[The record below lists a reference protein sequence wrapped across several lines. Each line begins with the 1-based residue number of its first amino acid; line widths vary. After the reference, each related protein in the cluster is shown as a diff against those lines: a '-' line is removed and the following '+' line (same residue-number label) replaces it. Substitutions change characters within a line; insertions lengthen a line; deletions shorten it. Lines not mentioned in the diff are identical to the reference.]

1 MQRNTKI
8 LLLVLGTIVF
18 LGVGAILV
26 AAVFVVR
33 NADGWVDRGH
43 QRMEAGR
50 DAGAALDSQG
60 CVDRA
65 LGEYR
70 KDRGP
75 ITAIAQRIWLTGCLE
90 TATPNAAICPKID
103 AESTLG
109 AVGQLLAARNAF
121 CVRHGLASDQGCQQ
135 LAEGIESFCFDV
147 KTPEGEVLGQPGET
161 GATGG

>member
-8 LLLVLGTIVF
+8 LLLALGAIVF

-33 NADGWVDRGH
+33 NADGWVDRGR

-50 DAGAALDSQG
+50 EAGAALDSQG

-75 ITAIAQRIWLTGCLE
+75 FSAIGQRIWLTGCLE
-90 TATPNAAICPKID
+90 TATPNDAICPTID

-121 CVRHGLASDQGCQQ
+121 CVRHGLAGDQGCQQ

-147 KTPEGEVLGQPGET
+147 ETPESELLG
-161 GATGG
+161 GARQEAP